1 VAVFVVILGIAKQT
15 KRILWQFK
23 EN

>member
-1 VAVFVVILGIAKQT
+1 VTVFVVILGIAKQT